1 MGGQMNGRLIAR
13 PAAMRLCAIAMLT
26 AMTAMT
32 LGQAGPASAAVQS
45 RRAASA
51 AGHKTAAA
59 HRAGRA
65 RAVTLTTLVR
75 GVAVRSNPAPS
86 AKLAGRIRKR
96 GARVTVQCYAQGA
109 RVAGN
114 PIWYQ
119 VSRPLR
125 GYVTSYYI
133 NSHDDP
139 ASGVARCADRPFSRT
154 YHTLVGGVHIRYWP
168 TANSTRLATLRRMG
182 SKVTVNCYV
191 RGQKTSGDVVWYHAV
206 RPEAGFV
213 SGSLLNTGH
222 DPAYKVPPC
231 W

>member
-1 MGGQMNGRLIAR
+1 M
-13 PAAMRLCAIAMLT
+13 
-26 AMTAMT
+26 
-32 LGQAGPASAAVQS
+32 
-45 RRAASA
+45 
-51 AGHKTAAA
+51 
-59 HRAGRA
+59 
-65 RAVTLTTLVR
+65 
-75 GVAVRSNPAPS
+75 
-86 AKLAGRIRKR
+86 R

-139 ASGVARCADRPFSRT
+139 ASGVARCAVRPFSRT
-154 YHTLVGGVHIRYWP
+154 YHTLVAGVHIRYWP

-191 RGQKTSGDVVWYHAV
+191 QGQKTSGDVVWYHAV